1 MRMALL
7 DLQAHE
13 KVYVAVGSDV
23 NEGVLTLEWVI
34 EKWGSHPIT
43 IVILHADAS
52 NSMEFVHTPFGK
64 LPASAVSEKKLELLR
79 KLEKEKTDKML
90 SKYIAT
96 CGKVKAEIHKIQKFE
111 EPIRNAMVELIMEH
125 RITKLVMTMTF
136 VKPSSGRSKSAM
148 SGSFYVHRNKPN
160 FCDLYILCGGKL
172 VILEEEKDEGM
183 MEDEQGASLK
193 QKNNLRGWL
202 GKVLAN
208 GRSPTS
214 PSSISARSLDS
225 PSPKNKWEFYAQE
238 IEEYFHQLLMM
249 KDNDDV
255 DENVALDPSPL
266 EPSTIREFVKNDR
279 EKLADVKVKIEDAQ
293 KVIQLKK
300 DEAKA
305 DVERQAR
312 ATWVICLCNL
322 RILGVVWLKLTA
334 LDKTLRV
341 EELEGRINHEVAM
354 RISFRKELEETKD
367 RMHEVLDDLEESKDR
382 LSSMSELQAELS
394 SKLQVS
400 SLAKSCA
407 EVQLE
412 TAVKARGGVVR
423 EIEELRKQRDILQ
436 RRIEFCKEKDANGMN
451 IYETS
456 QVFNCNYKEFNA
468 NEIRHVV
475 ATDDFATRNRLKGKG
490 DWTRVYK
497 GKMNHA
503 PVAVVMPNPN
513 VELPEDV
520 FQAKVMRNA
529 YILKPLM
536 TVNLLVS
543 IRHPN
548 ITALVGFCSELKCFV
563 FEYLQNGCLRDTLFT
578 RRSRTLKWHHR
589 VNIAAQICSGVSF
602 LHESKPQPIIH
613 GSLNPSN
620 ILLDINFQAKINA
633 FDLSPC
639 CDELD
644 VHADVQV
651 FGTLLL
657 QLLCGRNWDG
667 LEWEMMGDKAVILGA
682 LDDSSGDWP
691 PGLAEALVDS
701 AMKCLAV
708 DSAGLQ
714 SALIMGSMMKEIDG
728 VRKDVD
734 EFSARRERKTEETNV
749 PSIFRCPIFQEVM
762 QNPHLAADGFSYEL
776 EAIEEWLRTGND
788 SSPVTNLKL
797 DHTQLIPNHT
807 LRAVIED
814 WCNKESSSV

>member
-1 MRMALL
+1 MRMALV

-34 EKWGSHPIT
+34 KKWGSHPIT

-64 LPASAVSEKKLELLR
+64 LPASAVSEEKLELLR

-90 SKYIAT
+90 SNYIAT

-111 EPIRNAMVELIMEH
+111 EPIHNAMVELIMEH
-125 RITKLVMTMTF
+125 RITKLVMAMTF
-136 VKPSSGRSKSAM
+136 VKPSSGRSKSAI

-172 VILEEEKDEGM
+172 VVLEEEKDEGM
-183 MEDEQGASLK
+183 MEDEQGTSLK

-214 PSSISARSLDS
+214 PSSMSPRSIDS
-225 PSPKNKWEFYAQE
+225 PSPRNKWEFYAQE
-238 IEEYFHQLLMM
+238 IEEYFHQLLEM
-249 KDNDDV
+249 KDNDDA

-266 EPSTIREFVKNDR
+266 EPSTIRELVKNDR
-279 EKLADVKVKIEDAQ
+279 EKLADVKVKIEEAQ
-293 KVIQLKK
+293 KVIQRKK

-312 ATWVICLCNL
+312 ATWVTCLCN
-322 RILGVVWLKLTA
+322 
-334 LDKTLRV
+334 LRV
-341 EELEGRINHEVAM
+341 EELEGRINHEVAT
-354 RISFRKELEETKD
+354 RISFSKELEETKYQ
-367 RMHEVLDDLEESKDR
+367 MHEVLADLEESKDR
-382 LSSMSELQAELS
+382 LRSMSELQAELS

-407 EVQLE
+407 EAQLE
-412 TAVKARGGVVR
+412 TAVKARGDVVR

-436 RRIEFCKEKDANGMN
+436 RRIEFCKEKDADGMN
-451 IYETS
+451 TYKTS
-456 QVFNCNYKEFNA
+456 QMFNCNYKEFNA
-468 NEIRHVV
+468 KEIRV
-475 ATDDFATRNRLKGKG
+475 ATDDFATTNRLKGKG
-490 DWTRVYK
+490 DWTSVYI
-497 GKMNHA
+497 GKMNHT

-520 FQAKVMRNA
+520 FQAKV
-529 YILKPLM
+529 
-536 TVNLLVS
+536 NLLVS

-548 ITALVGFCSELKCFV
+548 ITALVGFCTELKCFV

-644 VHADVQV
+644 MHTDVQV

-667 LEWEMMGDKAVILGA
+667 LEWEEMMGDKAVILGA
-682 LDDSSGDWP
+682 LDDSAGDWP
-691 PGLAEALVDS
+691 PGLAETLVDS

-708 DSAGLQ
+708 DSPGLQ
-714 SALIMGSMMKEIDG
+714 SALIMGSLMKEIDSA
-728 VRKDVD
+728 RKDVD
-734 EFSARRERKTEETNV
+734 EFSARREHKMEETTV

-762 QNPHLAADGFSYEL
+762 QNPHVAADGFSYEL

-797 DHTQLIPNHT
+797 DHTQLVPNHT

-814 WCNKESSSV
+814 WRNKESSSV